1 MVDERSWREVAR
13 IPTPGQ
19 PVFVVVRP
27 DGREAWVSLAHPDNG
42 KVAILD
48 LERLAPAGTLT
59 PGRAILHLEFTPR
72 GDQLW
77 LSARDDDRV
86 IVFDPHRKLEL
97 ARLPAD
103 KPSGIF
109 STARAHRI
117 GS

>member
-1 MVDERSWREVAR
+1 MSFA
-13 IPTPGQ
+13 PP
-19 PVFVVVRP
+19 
-27 DGREAWVSLAHPDNG
+27 HNG
-42 KVAILD
+42 TVQVLD
-48 LERLAPAGTLT
+48 LEHLTVAETLA
-59 PGRAILHLEFTPR
+59 PGRAILHLEFAPR

-86 IVFDPHRKLEL
+86 LVIEPRSRRLL
-97 ARLPAD
+97 AALPAD